1 MKFRRSI
8 PIFLLNHNFNFTHN
22 ITRCYLEEKRTV
34 EREDLKVS
42 CRFEIFWNFQITRP
56 IREVKKKKKSVRIVR
71 TCLKSGK
78 ALRGNQRALR
88 NGERGE
94 FSIISLRRVWNSG
107 SLEGSGKRKKKR
119 KREQHGGAEAQ
130 RNKLVKQAAKKEPVV
145 ILWSKPALGFTVT
158 HRDSP
163 LDSLGE
169 RNGKHCFTLTPKLVR
184 PVSRYQRIGSQ
195 CDTRPPS
202 NSNCRISRPAIPP
215 LISHFII
222 VRKKYGG

>member
-1 MKFRRSI
+1 M
-8 PIFLLNHNFNFTHN
+8 
-22 ITRCYLEEKRTV
+22 
-34 EREDLKVS
+34 
-42 CRFEIFWNFQITRP
+42 
-56 IREVKKKKKSVRIVR
+56 RIVR

-78 ALRGNQRALR
+78 ALRENQRALR

-107 SLEGSGKRKKKR
+107 SLEGSGKRKKKKKKRTAWRGRGATKQTR
-119 KREQHGGAEAQ
+119 KTSGEKGAGCYFMVETRA
-130 RNKLVKQAAKKEPVV
+130 RIHSHASWFAS
-145 ILWSKPALGFTVT
+145 WFT
-158 HRDSP
+158 R
-163 LDSLGE
+163 E

-222 VRKKYGG
+222 VRKKHGG